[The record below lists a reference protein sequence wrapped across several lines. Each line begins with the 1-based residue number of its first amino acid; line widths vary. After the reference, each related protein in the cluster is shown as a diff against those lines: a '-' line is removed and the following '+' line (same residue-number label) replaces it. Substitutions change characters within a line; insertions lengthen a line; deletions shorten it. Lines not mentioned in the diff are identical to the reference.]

1 MTLFILGINHASA
14 PLELRE
20 QVVFASGTMTRALQ
34 QFMSSVDVAEAAIL
48 STCNRTEVY
57 LSASCPT
64 IGDQTLQWIA
74 DYHQMDAS
82 KLIDCHYSYHDDMA
96 LEHMMKVACGLDSM
110 ILGEPQILGQMKSC
124 YAMAQV
130 SGSLGSELHGIFQ
143 RVFSTAKQVR
153 SQTSIGEN
161 PVSVAYA
168 AVTLSQQIFSDLSQR
183 KTLLIGAGETIELV
197 GRHLQDKGV
206 EMIVFA
212 NRTLQRAQILAS
224 KFGGQAIV
232 FGDIPE
238 MLYQADIVISSTA
251 SQLPILGKGAV
262 EYALKQR
269 KYKPMFM
276 VDIAVPRDIEAQVN
290 DLEDVYLYTVDNL
303 RNVIDDNIKSR
314 QCAATDAYKIISKN
328 VALYQSELRAR
339 DSVSAIKAYRKQA
352 EAIRDQVISKA
363 LRDLANGGEA
373 EKVIEQVANSL
384 MNKLLHAPTDNLKRA
399 GAEGRQD
406 LIRLSRELFEFEK

>member
-124 YAMAQV
+124 YAMAQA

-212 NRTLQRAQILAS
+212 NRTLQRAQTLAS

-232 FGDIPE
+232 FGDIPRNE
-238 MLYQADIVISSTA
+238 RRCPDHHH
-251 SQLPILGKGAV
+251 GCGG
-262 EYALKQR
+262 
-269 KYKPMFM
+269 
-276 VDIAVPRDIEAQVN
+276 
-290 DLEDVYLYTVDNL
+290 NL
-303 RNVIDDNIKSR
+303 
-314 QCAATDAYKIISKN
+314 
-328 VALYQSELRAR
+328 
-339 DSVSAIKAYRKQA
+339 
-352 EAIRDQVISKA
+352 
-363 LRDLANGGEA
+363 
-373 EKVIEQVANSL
+373 
-384 MNKLLHAPTDNLKRA
+384 
-399 GAEGRQD
+399 
-406 LIRLSRELFEFEK
+406 